1 MIFGYARPFSQD
13 QDVTK
18 QITALKGFNCEK
30 IYIEQTNSAKNRPE
44 FESLCNSLNTG
55 DTVIIY
61 KLYSIADSTKN
72 LIDII
77 DFFKRKQIHF
87 ISILDKVDTTKKNG
101 SIFFDFLERVG
112 KFQFDMISENTK
124 LGIQEAKLKGKNT
137 GRPRKPDHNVRRAME
152 MYQSKTYTIQQITKE
167 TGISKTTLYRYL
179 DNWNDFDS

>member
-13 QDVTK
+13 QDVIK
-18 QITALKGFNCEK
+18 QLAALKEFNCKK

-44 FESLCNSLNTG
+44 FESLCRSLNIG
-55 DTVIIY
+55 DTIVIY

-77 DFFKRKQIHF
+77 QFFKTKQINF
-87 ISILDKVDTTKKNG
+87 ISILDKVDTSKIGG
-101 SIFFDFLERVG
+101 SIFFDFLERVSE
-112 KFQFDMISENTK
+112 FQFDIISENTK
-124 LGIQEAKLKGKNT
+124 VGIQEAKLKGKNT

-152 MYQSKTYTIQQITKE
+152 MYRSKKYTIQQITKE

-179 DNWNDFDS
+179 DNWNEFD

>member
-18 QITALKGFNCEK
+18 QLAALKEFNCEK
-30 IYIEQTNSAKNRPE
+30 IYIEQTNSVKNRPE
-44 FESLCNSLNTG
+44 FESLCNSLNVR
-55 DTVIIY
+55 DTVIVY

-77 DFFKRKQIHF
+77 QFFKTKQIDF
-87 ISILDKVDTTKKNG
+87 ISVLDKVDTSKKGG
-101 SIFFDFLERVG
+101 SIFFDFLERVSE
-112 KFQFDMISENTK
+112 FQFDIISENTK
-124 LGIQEAKLKGKNT
+124 VGIQEAKLKGKNT

-152 MYQSKTYTIQQITKE
+152 MYQSKQYTIQQITKE

-179 DNWNDFDS
+179 DNWNGFD